1 MKLPLSEVF
10 PVRRGARVRPYPSTS
25 RHPPFRESLIRAAFC
40 LDEASFWPHLT
51 PLDARLRFNARFEEM
66 QEAILRLQFL
76 VSADLALCKWRIFA
90 AGSVLVQAQRL
101 SGDLTSRLVGGEADF
116 SLSSPH
122 SSSYTWTYSLH
133 YF

>member
-1 MKLPLSEVF
+1 M
-10 PVRRGARVRPYPSTS
+10 RPYPLTS
-25 RHPPFRESLIRAAFC
+25 WHPPFRESLIGAAFC

-51 PLDARLRFNARFEEM
+51 PLDARLRFNARFEVM

-101 SGDLTSRLVGGEADF
+101 SGGLTSHLVGEVADF

-122 SSSYTWTYSLH
+122 SSSYTWTCSLH